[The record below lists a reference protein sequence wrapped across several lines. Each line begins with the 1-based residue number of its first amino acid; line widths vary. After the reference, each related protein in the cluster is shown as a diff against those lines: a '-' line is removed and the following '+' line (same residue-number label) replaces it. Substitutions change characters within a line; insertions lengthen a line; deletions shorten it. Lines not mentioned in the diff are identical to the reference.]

1 MTMDALESAAASGRA
16 GAKRDR
22 LARFYRV
29 VRFLEGRPEGATPG
43 EIAAFV
49 GVSRRT
55 AYRDL
60 AALEEEIGIPLWAD
74 DGRWGVDGR
83 AFLPALRLTLAEATA
98 VFLAARLM
106 AKYADAYD
114 PDLAGAFQ
122 KLAEA
127 LPGEL
132 GRHVERTLEVMA
144 RRPPDP
150 VGARHLL
157 LLVRGWAERRVVE
170 LTYDPS
176 VNQPGRPTRTARVH
190 PWLIEPSATTHAL
203 YLIGFDEARGAQ
215 RTFKV
220 ERIRQVTLTAEHFEP
235 PAPGTVETLL
245 ERAWTIIADQGEVEV
260 VLRFDPAAAG
270 RVAEASWHPTQAIE
284 PAGDG
289 GLTWRATVSGTI
301 EIRSWILGWGD
312 EVEVLE
318 PASLRDEVAA
328 LLERAAGRYRAR

>member
-1 MTMDALESAAASGRA
+1 MDAWDVPAGSVRA

-29 VRFLEGRPEGATPG
+29 VRFLESRPEGATPE
-43 EIAAFV
+43 EIATFV
-49 GVSRRT
+49 GMSRRT

-60 AALEEEIGIPLWAD
+60 AALEEEIGIPLWAE

-83 AFLPALRLTLAEATA
+83 AFLPALRLTLAEAMA

-114 PDLAGAFQ
+114 PELAGAFQ

-144 RRPPDP
+144 RRSPDP
-150 VGARHLL
+150 VQARHLRL
-157 LLVRGWAERRVVE
+157 LARGWAERRVVE

-176 VNQPGRPTRTARVH
+176 VHQPGRPTRTARVR
-190 PWLIEPSATTHAL
+190 PWLSEPSATTHAL

-220 ERIRQVTLTAEHFEP
+220 ERIRSVTLTAEHFEP

-245 ERAWTIIADQGEVEV
+245 DRAWGIIADQGEVEV
-260 VLRFDPAAAG
+260 VLRFDASVAT
-270 RVAEASWHPTQAIE
+270 RVAEATWHPTQALE
-284 PAGDG
+284 PATDG
-289 GLTWRATVSGTI
+289 GLVWRARVSGTI
-301 EIRSWILGWGD
+301 EIREWILGWGD
-312 EVEVLE
+312 EVEVLAPE
-318 PASLRDEVAA
+318 SLRDEVAG
-328 LLERAAGRYRAR
+328 LLSRAAARYRTG